1 MSVWVCVWNRPE
13 EKETLIHSSPAQ
25 HTHTY
30 KKKYTCIDCPPLPPS
45 FLHSQT
51 CKCLYWRRRS
61 VPSPDEQ
68 IPEWYKRK
76 PKQNEKKTQR
86 RRRTTT
92 KRKVG
97 GGLGKAGQDRKVA
110 VVTCTLNLTH
120 LSPADGPSLRLCVC
134 VCVMTALCVCVS
146 QQRCIHTDTVETG
159 RRTDVSEHF
168 SCFVFVFR
176 SFWVFLTF
184 NDLFLFG
191 ACAGWGEW
199 ERERTKKGSEMRVV
213 TSLEFGGA
221 RILQEFWMTLLKV
234 LSRNKKKE
242 PNEQGRQSR
251 TANNKRD
258 HLLMKKHLRHKRFQ
272 PFLPVRSPCLLSHS
286 LLIFLFFFFFLN

>member
-1 MSVWVCVWNRPE
+1 M
-13 EKETLIHSSPAQ
+13 K
-25 HTHTY
+25 
-30 KKKYTCIDCPPLPPS
+30 
-45 FLHSQT
+45 
-51 CKCLYWRRRS
+51 
-61 VPSPDEQ
+61 
-68 IPEWYKRK
+68 
-76 PKQNEKKTQR
+76 KKTQR
-86 RRRTTT
+86 MRRTIT

-146 QQRCIHTDTVETG
+146 HSKGVYTQTLS
-159 RRTDVSEHF
+159 RRADERTCLNIFPVLF
-168 SCFVFVFR
+168 LLLLVPFCFFLR

-199 ERERTKKGSEMRVV
+199 ERENKKKGSEMRVV